1 MKANRILTLAATCFA
16 LGVVGCTEPKVEVPA
31 DKKAALDSVIGGD
44 FKNQT
49 KGAEAKMKQPGK

>member
-1 MKANRILTLAATCFA
+1 MASICFA
-16 LGVVGCTEPKVEVPA
+16 LGVVGCSEPKVEVPA